1 MQYIRRLRDDREVH
15 RRWIDPR
22 MYEVRVV
29 DIRKYLQR
37 KGWKE
42 VAPDRPGV
50 IVFQE
55 PTVGEDGPLY
65 PWIPDSEQAR
75 GYSQAIYELVAALAE
90 IEDCYA
96 GDTLAE
102 ILELSEKAPV
112 SANGPGRSPKTD
124 SGQH

>member
-1 MQYIRRLRDDREVH
+1 MRYSRRHLDDSQVH

-22 MYEVRVV
+22 IYHVQLA
-29 DIRKYLQR
+29 DIRHYLRR
-37 KGWKE
+37 KGWTE

-65 PWIPDSEQAR
+65 QWIPDSEQER

-90 IEDCYA
+90 SEDRYA
-96 GDTLAE
+96 GFVLTE
-102 ILELSEKAPV
+102 ILE
-112 SANGPGRSPKTD
+112 
-124 SGQH
+124 